1 MKSNIRT
8 MKNWT
13 LRFRQVDRVRFEE
26 VRSGLKSIETR
37 AATAKYRQIQKGD
50 TITFVCGKDRFVKQI
65 VGVCH
70 FATPEAMIK
79 KLPLK
84 KIMPLVTSIEE
95 MKKRYYSYPNYEEKI
110 KEYGILAF
118 ELE

>member
-1 MKSNIRT
+1 

-13 LRFRQVDRVRFEE
+13 LRFRQIDKARFEE

-37 AATAKYRQIQKGD
+37 AATIKYQPIQKGD
-50 TITFVCGKDRFVKQI
+50 MITFVCGKGRFVKEI
-65 VGVCH
+65 SGVHH

-79 KLPLK
+79 KLPLQ

-95 MKKRYYSYPNYEEKI
+95 MKERY
-110 KEYGILAF
+110 
-118 ELE
+118 